1 MEHIVQFAINV
12 DDVTIQKRVE
22 EKAYDDILKKLYE
35 DCKSTM
41 CKRSGYNARYIDWVG
56 MTNQALDDF
65 IADHKEE
72 IIDQVAEK
80 LKNSICHTKAYREMK
95 KDVINGL

>member
-1 MEHIVQFAINV
+1 
-12 DDVTIQKRVE
+12 
-22 EKAYDDILKKLYE
+22 
-35 DCKSTM
+35 M

-56 MTNQALDDF
+56 MTNQALEDF
-65 IADHKEE
+65 IADHKKE

-95 KDVINGL
+95 KDVIDEL